1 MPSLTPPNLKEI
13 FSEDFRQTESQF
25 VSDINRYLVDGTQ
38 YNFLQTNHLTIGD
51 LLNGRFSGKFNA
63 EVCEIFKEWNRK
75 IGNEVFKSS
84 LFE

>member
-13 FSEDFRQTESQF
+13 FSEDYHQTEAQF
-25 VSDINRYLVDGTQ
+25 VSAINIYLLDGTQ
-38 YNFLQTNHLTIGD
+38 YNFLQKNNLNIGD
-51 LLNGRFSGKFNA
+51 LLNGKFSGKFDA

-75 IGNEVFKSS
+75 IGKEVFKSS

>member
-1 MPSLTPPNLKEI
+1 MPSLVSPKLKEI
-13 FSEDFRQTESQF
+13 FSEDYHETETQF
-25 VSDINRYLVDGTQ
+25 ISAINIHLLDDTQ
-38 YNFLQTNHLTIGD
+38 SNFLQRNKLTIGD

-63 EVCEIFKEWNRK
+63 EVCAIFKEWNRK